1 MTLADLLH
9 AAGLPSTGA
18 SADPAVLA
26 RDVAAIAYDSR
37 RLTPGALFV
46 TWRGRHADGAA
57 FAADALARGAVAV
70 VAESPPPVG
79 VTAPWIAIA
88 DARTALARLA
98 VAFYRFPADEL
109 SVVGITGTNGKTTT
123 AYVLSAIFERAGV
136 PCGRL
141 GTVSYRV
148 RGEERE
154 APRTTPEAPDLQAL
168 LREMADGG
176 CGACVMEV
184 SSHALALRRVDGT
197 RFTAGVF
204 TNLTRDHLDFHG
216 DMESYFAAKRRLFEM
231 LPSGAPGVINADDP
245 QGARLAATTPRAL
258 TFAID
263 RPADVAPGP
272 IDQSVEGLRFDGP
285 PPPRWPSQRLQH
297 PCGVGCGPR
306 ARPAHRRHR
315 ARCR

>member
-98 VAFYRFPADEL
+98 VAFSRRTSSRWWASPAR
-109 SVVGITGTNGKTTT
+109 T
-123 AYVLSAIFERAGV
+123 A
-136 PCGRL
+136 
-141 GTVSYRV
+141 
-148 RGEERE
+148 
-154 APRTTPEAPDLQAL
+154 
-168 LREMADGG
+168 
-176 CGACVMEV
+176 
-184 SSHALALRRVDGT
+184 RR
-197 RFTAGVF
+197 
-204 TNLTRDHLDFHG
+204 
-216 DMESYFAAKRRLFEM
+216 
-231 LPSGAPGVINADDP
+231 
-245 QGARLAATTPRAL
+245 
-258 TFAID
+258 
-263 RPADVAPGP
+263 RPPT
-272 IDQSVEGLRFDGP
+272 S
-285 PPPRWPSQRLQH
+285 
-297 PCGVGCGPR
+297 
-306 ARPAHRRHR
+306 
-315 ARCR
+315 